1 MGKKKMVMRRIA
13 ALLIASLVV
22 TSSAFTSL
30 AVSEGQSV
38 YVDLSAKSD
47 TLNLIAGGD
56 DGILEVVVGE
66 STKPASASALASSTN
81 AAEAAIRWSV
91 IEGADYVS
99 IPENDGSLS
108 CIVTPK
114 KAGVA
119 KVKAEITKT
128 TTARPLDDNSV
139 IFMVNVTEPAAPTV
153 EITPKELELKVNET
167 GTLEANATAGAQVSW
182 KSSNENVATVDNN
195 GKVTAIA
202 EGEATITATAVL
214 NKKTAEAR
222 CTVTVIADTPV
233 NPPTEAK
240 YELTLNKTT
249 LNLVEGDSEELTA
262 TVTKDG
268 VQVNADV
275 LWSLSNESK
284 DIVIVDKGKVTALK
298 AGEATVIATATVDD
312 KKIKAECAVTVKA
325 EDKFTVS
332 LGRVREALYLLVGEG
347 FKLDA
352 VIEKNGVAVQNA
364 AIEWSVNGDKD
375 VITLSDSKVTGAKLG
390 KVTLTAK
397 ATVDGK
403 AVTLENPDWE
413 VNVIPKAIISKE
425 NLTLIVGSEAVITL
439 DGPDADAVIWDLPN
453 RLDDGTEDVV
463 EITKAEDGK
472 SITVKAMT
480 PGKAIYRI
488 WGELVDAQGE
498 RHYTKNEFAVEVIAV
513 EPTVEEPKLDDNSQ
527 KVVDELVA
535 GIEDEAQKEEIIKSV
550 EAQTN
555 DIHEAVKAAVESAN
569 IETNDTAKEVFAA
582 IEEVPVNS
590 EIKLLSVSSAVKVET
605 GSDGKPILGDDGKPV
620 VVIHELVYNI
630 GIVTDEGEVLPHDAL
645 ENNNRNIS
653 INVPLPAVGIKNTWR
668 YATIKHYADE
678 ADILAGKDPLQTLY
692 SNIFGSAGNKYIT
705 LVTKKFSPFV
715 LTFSETNPNPPSN
728 NGGSS
733 SGGGGG
739 SRRHVVGGGGS
750 STNSYSMTGNWV
762 AGANGWSFVKSDGSN
777 AANTWGYING
787 QYYYFDAAGNMATG
801 WQLVNGKWYYLNAT
815 TVGVEGAMLTGVIY
829 DPAYNAYFYAD
840 ANGAM
845 VTGWYQVGAN
855 WYYFSPVNDGVHVT
869 GQLLAGTYVD
879 GYYLGADGAWV
890 PGN

>member
-22 TSSAFTSL
+22 TSSAFMSL
-30 AVSEGQSV
+30 AETPSSSGGGSGTIQDK
-38 YVDLSAKSD
+38 YYDLVQPNDVTLKVGETKTITLESKEATKPNAIYATKSD
-47 TLNLIAGGD
+47 ALLDGAKWQSSDSTTVTIAGTGKTVTLK
-56 DGILEVVVGE
+56 GEKVGE
-66 STKPASASALASSTN
+66 ATVSVQSTGTN
-81 AAEAAIRWSV
+81 ADGQDFESSLVTFKVTVSAPETPTIKISMDEKLSV
-91 IEGADYVS
+91 KVGETKEIKPVVEGAPDDYTVEWS
-99 IPENDGSLS
+99 SSDETVATVKNGV
-108 CIVTPK
+108 VTGK
-114 KAGVA
+114 KAG
-119 KVKAEITKT
+119 
-128 TTARPLDDNSV
+128 
-139 IFMVNVTEPAAPTV
+139 
-153 EITPKELELKVNET
+153 
-167 GTLEANATAGAQVSW
+167 
-182 KSSNENVATVDNN
+182 
-195 GKVTAIA
+195 TAI
-202 EGEATITATAVL
+202 ITATVAG
-214 NKKTAEAR
+214 KSAS
-222 CTVTVIADTPV
+222 CTVTVTEDTP
-233 NPPTEAK
+233 A
-240 YELTLNKTT
+240 
-249 LNLVEGDSEELTA
+249 
-262 TVTKDG
+262 
-268 VQVNADV
+268 Q
-275 LWSLSNESK
+275 
-284 DIVIVDKGKVTALK
+284 
-298 AGEATVIATATVDD
+298 
-312 KKIKAECAVTVKA
+312 
-325 EDKFTVS
+325 EDKYTIE
-332 LGRVREALYLLVGEG
+332 LNEGRLYLLVGES
-347 FKLDA
+347 FKINAILNKNAEPVSDA
-352 VIEKNGVAVQNA
+352 KIDWIVEN
-364 AIEWSVNGDKD
+364 KD
-375 VITLSDSKVTGAKLG
+375 VLDLAGDTITG
-390 KVTLTAK
+390 KAIGITNIVAT

-403 AVTLENPDWE
+403 AVNLEKSSYE
-413 VNVIPKAIISKE
+413 VQVILKAIIDKE
-425 NLTLIVGSEAVITL
+425 NFTLIEGSTTTITL
-439 DGPDADAVIWDLPN
+439 EGPEGAVVWTPADGHFGILGNGEEGIVNVTKGEGGKTIK
-453 RLDDGTEDVV
+453 V
-463 EITKAEDGK
+463 EALK
-472 SITVKAMT
+472 
-480 PGKAIYRI
+480 PGKVVYRV
-488 WGELVDAQGE
+488 WGLVEDAQGE
-498 RHYTKNEFAVEVIAV
+498 HWSKNEFAVEVIAA

-535 GIEDEAQKEEIIKSV
+535 GIEDEAQKEEIRQSV
-550 EAQTN
+550 QTQTE
-555 DIHEAVKAAVESAN
+555 DIHKAVKAAAENAN
-569 IETNDTAKEVFAA
+569 IETSDTAKEVFAA

-605 GSDGKPILGDDGKPV
+605 GSDGKPILDDDGKPV

-653 INVPLPAVGIKNTWR
+653 INVPLPATGIKDTWR
-668 YATIKHYADE
+668 YATIKHYADD
-678 ADILAGKDPLQTLY
+678 ACTQLLQTLY

-715 LTFSETNPNPPSN
+715 LTFSDTNPNPPTN
-728 NGGSS
+728 NGGSSS

-840 ANGAM
+840 ASGAM